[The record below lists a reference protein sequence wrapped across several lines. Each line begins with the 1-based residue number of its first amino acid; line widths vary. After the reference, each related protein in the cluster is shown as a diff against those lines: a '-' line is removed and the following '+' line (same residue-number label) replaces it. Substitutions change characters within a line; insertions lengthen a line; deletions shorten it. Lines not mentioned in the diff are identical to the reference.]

1 MMSAGVRTLPTELGI
16 ITEVPVIDR
25 KLSCSPEPISTGS
38 PAESAQ
44 IPGQQ
49 WQSPGTAST
58 ASRAGAGRNNM
69 PAGTDCDVDILRQD
83 SGGAYRAFIKGGKGP
98 FGRKNTG
105 EGSPTF
111 QRPPRQSTE
120 VTNAS
125 LPFDETEAWDKKAI
139 LSLGRH
145 LPSREPHIR
154 LIVSF
159 A

>member
-1 MMSAGVRTLPTELGI
+1 MMAAGIRTLPTDLGI
-16 ITEVPVIDR
+16 ITEVPVVDR
-25 KLSCSPEPISTGS
+25 ELSCSPEPIGTGS

-44 IPGQQ
+44 ISGQH
-49 WQSPGTAST
+49 WHHHGTAST
-58 ASRAGAGRNNM
+58 ASRADAGRNNM
-69 PAGTDCDVDILRQD
+69 PTGTDFDVGIFRQD
-83 SGGAYRAFIKGGKGP
+83 SGGAYRAFVKDGKGP
-98 FGRKNTG
+98 FGRKNPG

-120 VTNAS
+120 ITNAS

-145 LPSREPHIR
+145 LPSLGPHVR